1 MARIWR
7 GKLMDHP
14 NDPAQRNRM
23 PNPAHLTPGDEAT
36 PTLHPLDE
44 AELEALDALVNALV
58 ALDVS
63 VPNSARFDGPV
74 ELLASLYREPRPL
87 LEAMRAV
94 AHEVVA
100 RALSGGEPPDRERLG
115 HEVRRLDESRIA
127 LLGEPDPV
135 PLPPD
140 LRDVFLMDAAEL
152 IREVGLE
159 VFDASV
165 LLARGKDDRLHLA
178 GDRVPPETALIW
190 LQGRLFDRLEAV
202 ALSDPLLEIERRAS
216 RWAFERWSAPLAIG
230 DREAAAFTQGVRE
243 REWSFVDRESALFGT
258 PPVHALCEQPLFEK
272 LPPKQ
277 QRLARALRGSFVGV
291 FTVLSHQDD
300 EVELEGALDGRRYRV
315 HEHNSE
321 VRYDAGFIAIGRL
334 IPLGGGRWLR
344 SPGMLIFSSP
354 GNVTARDLA
363 EGFEKIPALAP
374 ALIAEGIIA
383 GVAGRGRVPR
393 DVPPADSPAEAKDL
407 LHAVGEALDAH
418 GLRRVLPKDEAPP
431 ELRAADGEREFY
443 VYEVDDDL
451 AAWIEALGKLA
462 RRAPSRGGRAGRR
475 AKARKKK
482 GRGKR
487 R

>member
-1 MARIWR
+1 MTGCTWPGTACPRRRRSSGFRAGCSTGWRRSRSRTRCSRSSAAR
-7 GKLMDHP
+7 
-14 NDPAQRNRM
+14 
-23 PNPAHLTPGDEAT
+23 
-36 PTLHPLDE
+36 
-44 AELEALDALVNALV
+44 
-58 ALDVS
+58 
-63 VPNSARFDGPV
+63 
-74 ELLASLYREPRPL
+74 
-87 LEAMRAV
+87 RAG
-94 AHEVVA
+94 
-100 RALSGGEPPDRERLG
+100 RSSGG
-115 HEVRRLDESRIA
+115 V
-127 LLGEPDPV
+127 
-135 PLPPD
+135 
-140 LRDVFLMDAAEL
+140 
-152 IREVGLE
+152 
-159 VFDASV
+159 
-165 LLARGKDDRLHLA
+165 
-178 GDRVPPETALIW
+178 
-190 LQGRLFDRLEAV
+190 
-202 ALSDPLLEIERRAS
+202 
-216 RWAFERWSAPLAIG
+216 
-230 DREAAAFTQGVRE
+230 
-243 REWSFVDRESALFGT
+243 
-258 PPVHALCEQPLFEK
+258 
-272 LPPKQ
+272 
-277 QRLARALRGSFVGV
+277 
-291 FTVLSHQDD
+291 
-300 EVELEGALDGRRYRV
+300 RRYRV

-321 VRYDAGFIAIGRL
+321 VHYDAGFIAIGRL